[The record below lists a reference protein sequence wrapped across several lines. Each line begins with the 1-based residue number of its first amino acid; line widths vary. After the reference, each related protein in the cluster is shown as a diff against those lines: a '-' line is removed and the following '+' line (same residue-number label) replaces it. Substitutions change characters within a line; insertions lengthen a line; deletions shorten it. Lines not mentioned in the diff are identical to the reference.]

1 MGWLEG
7 SAAATHIHDFSTP
20 PIQNNSGPPQGP
32 ADPPGRL
39 RQTACARRSVAGM
52 MALWEGAPMS
62 GMKRRE
68 FILLLGG
75 VLVAPTVARAEQ
87 AKAPVR
93 IGVLPLINQCV

>member
-1 MGWLEG
+1 
-7 SAAATHIHDFSTP
+7 
-20 PIQNNSGPPQGP
+20 
-32 ADPPGRL
+32 
-39 RQTACARRSVAGM
+39 
-52 MALWEGAPMS
+52 MS

-93 IGVLPLINQCV
+93 IGVLPLTRG